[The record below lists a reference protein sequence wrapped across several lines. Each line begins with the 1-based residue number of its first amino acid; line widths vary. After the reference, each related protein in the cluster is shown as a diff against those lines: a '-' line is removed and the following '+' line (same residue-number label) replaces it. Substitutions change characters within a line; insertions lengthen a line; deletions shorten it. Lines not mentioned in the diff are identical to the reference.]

1 MGFLSVL
8 RAIKASEN
16 EARVLI
22 VGLDCSGKTTVVSSL
37 LGKSLSDIAPTLG
50 FKIDTWR
57 PQNTSL
63 AVALWDVGGQQTIR
77 TYWRNYFSSTDA
89 LIWVVDS
96 TDRGRMDVCRK
107 ALKEVLYAE
116 RLQGC
121 PVMVLCNKQ
130 DVSSALSV
138 EEISAA
144 ITLTALCSNRKWAVF
159 PCSAMNRQGLD
170 EAFSWLLSE
179 LLIDAGNAR
188 EDDNLETA
196 IW

>member
-16 EARVLI
+16 EARVLV
-22 VGLDCSGKTTVVSSL
+22 VGLDCSGKTTIVSSL
-37 LGKSLSDIAPTLG
+37 LGKPLTEIAPTLG
-50 FKIDTWR
+50 FKISTWR
-57 PQNTSL
+57 PQNTSM

-96 TDRGRMDVCRK
+96 TDRRRMDTCRK
-107 ALKEVLYAE
+107 ALSEVLHAE

-121 PVMVLCNKQ
+121 PVMILCNKQ
-130 DVSSALSV
+130 DIPSALSV

-144 ITLTALCSNRKWAVF
+144 ITLDALCSNRKWAVL
-159 PCSAMNRQGLD
+159 PCSAMSRQGLD

-179 LLIDAGNAR
+179 LLIDSSNAR

>member
-37 LGKSLSDIAPTLG
+37 LGKSLTEIAPTLG

-57 PQNTSL
+57 PKDTSL
-63 AVALWDVGGQQTIR
+63 TVSLWDVGGQQTIR

-89 LIWVVDS
+89 LVWVIDS
-96 TDRGRMDVCRK
+96 TDRRRIDICRK
-107 ALKEVLYAE
+107 ALCEVLHAE

-121 PVMVLCNKQ
+121 PVMILCNKQ
-130 DVSSALSV
+130 DIQSALSV
-138 EEISAA
+138 DEISAA
-144 ITLTALCSNRKWAVF
+144 ITLDALCSKRKWAVF
-159 PCSAMNRQGLD
+159 PCSAMNREGID
-170 EAFSWLLSE
+170 DAFSWLLSE
-179 LLIDAGNAR
+179 LLVNGGNVR
-188 EDDNLETA
+188 DDDNLETA
-196 IW
+196 VW